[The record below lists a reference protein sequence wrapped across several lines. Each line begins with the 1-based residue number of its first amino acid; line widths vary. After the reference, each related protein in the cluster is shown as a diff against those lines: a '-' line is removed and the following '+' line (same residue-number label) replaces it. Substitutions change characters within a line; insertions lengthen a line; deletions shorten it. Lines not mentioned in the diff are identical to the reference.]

1 LVDESVMF
9 AVEWLKEGVTVETET
24 SALADLADAVA
35 TTRARANAIAARH
48 PSEEPDSFRLMDSSG
63 AVLITFKFVPGVSRH
78 WI

>member
-48 PSEEPDSFRLMDSSG
+48 PSASG